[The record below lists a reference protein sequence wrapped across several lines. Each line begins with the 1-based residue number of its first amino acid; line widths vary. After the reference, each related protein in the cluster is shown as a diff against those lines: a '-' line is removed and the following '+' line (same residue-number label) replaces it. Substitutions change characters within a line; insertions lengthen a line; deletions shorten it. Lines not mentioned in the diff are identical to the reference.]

1 MILRTLGFGGAAGR
15 TPWVLLVVVA
25 VFLVRTGARQ
35 GLLRAADGRSPGRRR
50 TALRVRFAIA
60 GLILGGTWIWRTH
73 APLWE
78 RLLRLAVVML
88 VIVPV
93 LRWLRQRRRGSV
105 EPSHRPVWNWYW
117 FAMKLGLIVVGSA
130 AQLGLEAVISRAAAS
145 WIVGAVLA
153 VAVALG
159 GPSLTVWA
167 AKRRA
172 ASRSEA
178 RPRDR

>member
-1 MILRTLGFGGAAGR
+1 MIVRGLGFGGAAGR
-15 TPWVLLVVVA
+15 TPWVLLLVVA
-25 VFLVRTGARQ
+25 VFVVRTGIRQ
-35 GLLRAADGRSPGRRR
+35 GLLRGADDNSRGRWR

-88 VIVPV
+88 VIVPAV
-93 LRWLRQRRRGSV
+93 RWLIRRRRGDKAA
-105 EPSHRPVWNWYW
+105 PHRPVRNWYW
-117 FAMKLGLIVVGSA
+117 FGMKLGLIVVGSL
-130 AQLGLEAVISRAAAS
+130 AQLGLEAAMSRSTAS
-145 WIVGAVLA
+145 WIVGAALA
-153 VAVALG
+153 VTVALG

-167 AKRRA
+167 ARRRA
-172 ASRSEA
+172 ASRLEV